1 MSLYAEEMVLQ
12 VSIGVV
18 KMGKIADRF
27 ANKRNKVAK
36 PNLLGFYWGYNAAV
50 KGDGFEFNNMM
61 LINQGVADDLVNKIG
76 MAIHEASQAQWRGV
90 MTKDKSLLEG
100 RTAEEFIAEEQQR
113 LDLVVEQMK
122 DDNYICDL
130 ETLFHRAMVACCAI
144 STLVAAGRLKQDNYN
159 GDSFMWSKSK

>member
-1 MSLYAEEMVLQ
+1 LVIGGNQ
-12 VSIGVV
+12 GVV

-36 PNLLGFYWGYNAAV
+36 PELLGFYWGYNAAV
-50 KGDGFEFNNMM
+50 KGDGFEFNNIV
-61 LINQGVADDLVNKIG
+61 LVNQGVADDVVNKIG
-76 MAIHEASQAQWRGV
+76 RTIYEASQAQWRGV

-100 RTAEEFIAEEQQR
+100 RTAEEFLAEEQQR

-159 GDSFMWSKSK
+159 GDSFMWSTPK